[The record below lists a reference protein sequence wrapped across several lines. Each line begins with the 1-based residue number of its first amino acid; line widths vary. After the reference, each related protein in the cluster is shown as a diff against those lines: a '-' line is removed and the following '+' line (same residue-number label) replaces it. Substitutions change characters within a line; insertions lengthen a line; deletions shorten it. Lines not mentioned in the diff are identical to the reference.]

1 MRPCGIVFTEAA
13 ESGKKKEEIP
23 MKKLSALI
31 LALVLCL
38 SLVPAMAEGEGNRY
52 VSTQNVTFM
61 SAYPQYTFKMATFG
75 IQYLELVDET
85 TYRLI
90 AVENSFSGAL
100 LFSDDGT
107 YDVVPRGGDV
117 RIYTGTY
124 EAFSDSGLLF
134 CTLHAPE
141 TLTVTSTNSIAAASA
156 SFTGEAAAE
165 PTMEELLAQYGFEDV
180 ELMIDEETGVFD
192 YIVVGPQA

>member
-1 MRPCGIVFTEAA
+1 
-13 ESGKKKEEIP
+13 
-23 MKKLSALI
+23 MKKLSALV
-31 LALVLCL
+31 LVLVLCL
-38 SLVPAMAEGEGNRY
+38 TLALPVMAENEGGRY
-52 VSTQNVTFM
+52 ISNQNVNFM

-85 TYRLI
+85 NYRLI

-100 LFSDDGT
+100 NFSDDGT

-141 TLTVTSTNSIAAASA
+141 TLTVASTNSLAQASA
-156 SFTGEAAAE
+156 AFTGEAVAE
-165 PTMEELLAQYGFEDV
+165 PTQEELLAQYGFEDV
-180 ELMIDEETGVFD
+180 ELMIDEATGVFD
-192 YIVVGPQA
+192 YIAVGPQA